1 LIFLIAMSIVRFI
14 LLILL
19 VWILWLFS
27 KRWYKNYLQ
36 KQQDED
42 DTPLPSTTSQNA
54 TMVRCEYCGLYL
66 PEEEAYSSNQ
76 VYFCCEKHKLAS
88 Q

>member
-1 LIFLIAMSIVRFI
+1 MSIVRFI

-19 VWILWLFS
+19 VWILWWFGQ
-27 KRWYKNYLQ
+27 RWYKNHLQ

-42 DTPLPSTTSQNA
+42 DTSLPSTKSQNG

-66 PEEEAYSSNQ
+66 PEEEAYNSHQ
-76 VYFCCEKHKLAS
+76 VYYCCEKHKLAN